1 MEYLGEVANRARSRA
16 SPCRI
21 KINNIMFK
29 TNLTQKDL
37 KIDKM
42 AIRLAEGQKAGY
54 VSDAKVSGGVVHESF
69 RGYRIPGSA
78 ALGFS
83 DEEVDLTRKK
93 KKLDLRHVN
102 VKSNTVDRNVIA
114 HATRGM
120 RKQEK
125 QELAQQKYAVN
136 WNPIRE
142 AMGKAT
148 AGEET
153 QGGEDGM
160 RQPKNMDQLNAA
172 PLRVRDYVYK
182 ETDHGRAQS
191 VSLRT

>member
-1 MEYLGEVANRARSRA
+1 
-16 SPCRI
+16 
-21 KINNIMFK
+21 MFK
-29 TNLTQKDL
+29 TNLTKKDL

-42 AIRLAEGQKAGY
+42 AIRLASGQKAGY
-54 VSDAKVSGGVVHESF
+54 VSDAKVSKGVVHESF
-69 RGYRIPGSA
+69 RGYRLPGAA
-78 ALGFS
+78 ALGF
-83 DEEVDLTRKK
+83 DQEEASMTKK

-102 VKSNTVDRNVIA
+102 VKSNTVDKNVIA
-114 HATRGM
+114 HATRGR

-160 RQPKNMDQLNAA
+160 RQPKNKDQLNAA
-172 PLRVRDYVYK
+172 PLRVRDYIYK
-182 ETDHGRAQS
+182 ETDHGRAQT